1 MTTQATL
8 TPKYVNQPLPGK
20 KLGSIKDQQDVK
32 WFVDP
37 GLLGSFHQGT
47 AITVE
52 WEPMKFSDGKESK
65 KITGVVHGA
74 APAQSNG
81 AAPAMGNNNT
91 GREIFITGVV
101 GRSMGSGKFAIA
113 EMTAL
118 TAAAMAAW
126 SIVQAGPRAASA
138 PPDAGLNDEV
148 PF

>member
-1 MTTQATL
+1 MTATATI

-74 APAQSNG
+74 APQAAHAVNG
-81 AAPAMGNNNT
+81 AAPSEHPN
-91 GREIFITGVV
+91 RERDIFITGVV
-101 GRSMGSGKFAIA
+101 GRAMGSGKFGG
-113 EMTAL
+113 EDLPAL
-118 TAAAMAAW
+118 VRCALAAW
-126 SIVQAGPRAASA
+126 AVVQDKPPV